1 LPRRRAVV
9 KLALLQCNIL
19 LEIRLR
25 LAYCAMQ
32 QKEHGMSDVAPTAVE
47 TVETATDKVIDAVTE
62 TVEAAAKPIE
72 AIVEAPVPTAAASV
86 APAPAK
92 ATAPVKKPAPIKTAA
107 KPAPV
112 AAKPAPVAA
121 KVAKVPA
128 KRGPKPRVVAPAA
141 PVVEAVRKVNRK
153 AATAVAKRKYVR
165 KAVPV
170 AKPVTAPISAT
181 TRTNPIMQGM
191 KIMDTTNWFAGFTS
205 VPGADKFQSL
215 FAEAGEKGQEAVR
228 KSQAFAETVTETAK
242 ANMEAV
248 VESTRIAA
256 AGARDLGQEV
266 VASTKDNVEK
276 ATAAVKTLAEA
287 KSPTEFF
294 QLQSELAKASFDRF
308 VAEGSKLT
316 EQFVKLAGEA
326 VQPLSSR
333 ASVNAEKFNELT
345 A

>member
-1 LPRRRAVV
+1 MT
-9 KLALLQCNIL
+9 
-19 LEIRLR
+19 E
-25 LAYCAMQ
+25 
-32 QKEHGMSDVAPTAVE
+32 GAPTAVD
-47 TVETATDKVIDAVTE
+47 TVETASEKVIDAVTE

-72 AIVEAPVPTAAASV
+72 AIIEATPAAIEASV
-86 APAPAK
+86 APA
-92 ATAPVKKPAPIKTAA
+92 TKPAPIKKPEPLKAAA

-112 AAKPAPVAA
+112 PAKPVAA
-121 KVAKVPA
+121 TPIAAKAEAKVPA
-128 KRGPKPRVVAPAA
+128 KRGRKPRVVAPAA